1 MRRFLDGVYR
11 ASGGAAACFLF
22 LIAATI
28 VAQIV
33 GRFFGIALDSTES
46 GGFSLA
52 ATTFL
57 GLAYTLKHGAHIR
70 VSLLVSR
77 FRGRV
82 ARAVELWCSG
92 FAAAAMAFLTWQTI
106 LMVHDSWRFGEIS
119 PGLLAIPFWIPQSGM
134 LLGATI
140 LTVAL
145 IDEFWLVA
153 TGRQAGYEA
162 PAETALGDHPQDE
175 TTQRSGDASGR

>member
-1 MRRFLDGVYR
+1 MRRFLDGIYR

-33 GRFFGIALDSTES
+33 GRFFGVALDSTES

-57 GLAYTLKHGAHIR
+57 GLAYTLKNGAHIR
-70 VSLLVSR
+70 VSLFVSR
-77 FRGRV
+77 FHGRV

-92 FAAAAMAFLTWQTI
+92 FGAVAMAYLTWQTV

-140 LTVAL
+140 LTVAFV
-145 IDEFWLVA
+145 DEFWLVA

-162 PAETALGDHPQDE
+162 PAETALAGDPD
-175 TTQRSGDASGR
+175 DDIA